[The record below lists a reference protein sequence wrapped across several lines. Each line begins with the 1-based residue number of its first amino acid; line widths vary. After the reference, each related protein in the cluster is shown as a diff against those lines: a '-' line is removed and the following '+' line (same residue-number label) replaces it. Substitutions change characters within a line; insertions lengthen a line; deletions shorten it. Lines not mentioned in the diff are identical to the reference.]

1 MDLIKPSRSDFANC
15 LEAHPPPLT
24 NGIAELVD
32 ALHAKGTDVYLVS
45 GGFRL
50 MIEPVAEILGI
61 PKERIYANSVLFEA
75 DGSYSGFDDQEPT
88 SRSGGILRLWASCR
102 RSS

>member
-1 MDLIKPSRSDFANC
+1 
-15 LEAHPPPLT
+15 
-24 NGIAELVD
+24 
-32 ALHAKGTDVYLVS
+32 
-45 GGFRL
+45 

-88 SRSGGILRLWASCR
+88 SRSGGKPEVVGK
-102 RSS
+102 